1 MFSYVYS
8 FFYNE
13 KLEKQAEKSLSPST
27 REKNKRLELIR
38 SLEKQN
44 KKTGINIEK
53 CNSCKTNKS
62 QIKLIYNALT
72 NLFTQSK
79 FILKQINK
87 MKDKNIDLENQIY
100 IQEMLTNI
108 TELNNIFD
116 TVYGRVKYNK

>member
-8 FFYNE
+8 FLYNE
-13 KLEKQAEKSLSPST
+13 KLEKQVGKSLSPSS
-27 REKNKRLELIR
+27 RERNKILELIR
-38 SLEKQN
+38 NLEKQN

-87 MKDKNIDLENQIY
+87 MKDKNIDLENEIY

-116 TVYGRVKYNK
+116 TIYGSIENNN

>member
-8 FFYNE
+8 FLYNE
-13 KLEKQAEKSLSPST
+13 KLEKQAEKSLSPSS
-27 REKNKRLELIR
+27 REKNKLLELILN
-38 SLEKQN
+38 LEKQN
-44 KKTGINIEK
+44 IKTGINIEK

-87 MKDKNIDLENQIY
+87 MKDTNIDIENEIY

-108 TELNNIFD
+108 TELNHIFD
-116 TVYGRVKYNK
+116 TIYDSIEK